1 MKTLPWYGVALLLL
15 GVSAAVRADQLFM
28 VRSVQAFPEAMTTL
42 QGAVVAHGYKVARVQ
57 RVDIGLTGSG
67 FETDKY
73 RIVFFAKA
81 DEVRDL
87 TERYPQL
94 IPYLPWPITIFAEGE
109 ETLLVTS
116 NPAEL
121 TALSSSPE
129 LQQVFARWSSDIRAI
144 LEDVRSAE

>member
-1 MKTLPWYGVALLLL
+1 MSLMRGIMGAVFLLCLS
-15 GVSAAVRADQLFM
+15 GAVSADQLFM
-28 VRSVQAFPEAMTTL
+28 VRSAQSFPEAMTTL
-42 QGAVVAHGYKVARVQ
+42 QGAIVAHGYKVARVQ

-81 DEVRDL
+81 EEVRDL
-87 TERYPQL
+87 SARYPQL

-109 ETLLVTS
+109 ETLLVSS

-121 TALSSSPE
+121 TALADNAE
-129 LQQVFARWSSDIRAI
+129 LQQVFARWSADMRAI
-144 LEDVRSAE
+144 LEEVRSAE